1 MIYLIPLYLAFA
13 SRLHGG
19 GFFPLNRQIRNA
31 LFALPYMLIYLPTA
45 EHSPTFLLAFIFA
58 FIGINIGHDNFWN
71 MGVEPNSPEL
81 NWLGKIVKKIGFT
94 PNTLGF
100 CWTGMMYKAMI
111 ISVGTE
117 GWITYLVSIILYPLS
132 YYIGMRSKWNNVC
145 AEYLSGLFLGIALI
159 IGWKINGN

>member
-1 MIYLIPLYLAFA
+1 MIYLIPFYLALA

-19 GFFPLNRQIRNA
+19 GFFSLNRQIRNA

-94 PNTLGF
+94 PDTIQW
-100 CWTGMMYKAMI
+100 CIAGMMLKGLVI
-111 ISVGTE
+111 GFGTHNFWSMC
-117 GWITYLVSIILYPLS
+117 GSFILYPLA
-132 YYIGMRSKWNNVC
+132 YYIGMRTKLNNVA

-159 IGWKINGN
+159 LTYI